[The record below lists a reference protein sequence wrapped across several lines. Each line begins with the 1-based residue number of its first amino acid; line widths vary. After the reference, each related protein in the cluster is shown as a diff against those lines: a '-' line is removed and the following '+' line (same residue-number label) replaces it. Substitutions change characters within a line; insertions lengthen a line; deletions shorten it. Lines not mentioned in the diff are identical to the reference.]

1 MTTNP
6 HRTRR
11 PAAVAHTA
19 EPRPRLDYYLIL
31 SPISARPPEPR
42 AEGILVEEFVRDC
55 DWSTLGLRS
64 AGWTPADG
72 GWWSSASF
80 SRGMRTDP
88 KLSGRVTPVGRGA
101 AEAAYR
107 QLGGG
112 RLPAEAV
119 LRTYFRHYEPFP
131 TAPPLRVGPADA
143 PDGFHEQRVY
153 RVLFAKD
160 LRADQLA
167 NLSAGWRTPAEDDPA
182 DQARGMP
189 AGRLRVGSDLFDWNL
204 RRIGQGLAWCLDLT
218 ASLAT
223 DADDAVGP
231 VLHELTAVL
240 RRQGLIPVT
249 TERFA

>member
-1 MTTNP
+1 M
-6 HRTRR
+6 
-11 PAAVAHTA
+11 AAVVDSA
-19 EPRPRLDYYLIL
+19 EPRPQLDYYLLL
-31 SPISARPPEPR
+31 SPADGRPLNP
-42 AEGILVEEFVRDC
+42 EGIVIEEFVRDRHC
-55 DWSTLGLRS
+55 VTVGLHN

-72 GWWSSASF
+72 RWWSSASF

-88 KLSGRVTPVGRGA
+88 ELSGRVTPVGRGA

-107 QLGGG
+107 RLGGG

-119 LRTYFRHYEPFP
+119 LRSYFRDYEPFAV
-131 TAPPLRVGPADA
+131 APPLRLGPADA
-143 PDGFHEQRVY
+143 PDGFHEKRVY

-167 NLSAGWRTPAEDDPA
+167 NLTAVWRTPADGELADPA
-182 DQARGMP
+182 AWGFP
-189 AGRLRVGSDLFDWNL
+189 AGRLRVGGDLFAWNL
-204 RRIGQGLAWCLDLT
+204 RRIDRNLAWCLDLT

-231 VLHELTAVL
+231 VLHELTSVL
-240 RRQGLIPVT
+240 RQQGLIPVT